1 MAPVYDFLVNPH
13 QTAISP
19 RVPFGGL
26 RRPRPF
32 PQTTGLGRLP
42 SPSKSTP
49 WVAGAD
55 SWKTWIEIIPKIT
68 IPRHNARLFSRVV
81 SDRRPSMK
89 HLSVLGAA
97 VRSGAAVLLMCA
109 AFIFWG
115 LIACGVYIVAMAL
128 GFHPRPHPPS
138 LYWLVGV
145 GLVLAGILYPL
156 HKIANRP

>member
-1 MAPVYDFLVNPH
+1 MPMFRRPIADRIPRGSLRGSEVYDFLVNPH

-81 SDRRPSMK
+81 SDS
-89 HLSVLGAA
+89 
-97 VRSGAAVLLMCA
+97 
-109 AFIFWG
+109 
-115 LIACGVYIVAMAL
+115 
-128 GFHPRPHPPS
+128 
-138 LYWLVGV
+138 
-145 GLVLAGILYPL
+145 AGQG
-156 HKIANRP
+156 